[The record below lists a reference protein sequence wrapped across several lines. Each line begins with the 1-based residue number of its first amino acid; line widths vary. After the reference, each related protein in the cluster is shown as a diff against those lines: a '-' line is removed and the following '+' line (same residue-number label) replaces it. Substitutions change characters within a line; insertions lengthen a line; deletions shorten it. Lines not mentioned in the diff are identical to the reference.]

1 MPSTKYATSP
11 WNRLKQTLPILLY
24 PCLSYVNNITNLKII
39 TLFLFKKNNGIE
51 SNYPSSTSNISK
63 FVPEEVNSL
72 NDLDF
77 SRWWTYG
84 RAKGTIRKFAVGI
97 TQTRKLFVHRSFW
110 SELRFLSFRRK
121 VRRGRGSSR
130 QNRFNPR

>member
-1 MPSTKYATSP
+1 MPSTKYAISP
-11 WNRLKQTLPILLY
+11 WNRLKWTLLILLY

-39 TLFLFKKNNGIE
+39 TLFLFKKNNSIE

-63 FVPEEVNSL
+63 FIPEEVNSL

-84 RAKGTIRKFAVGI
+84 RAKGTIRKFAVGT
-97 TQTRKLFVHRSFW
+97 TQARKLFVHRSFW

-130 QNRFNPR
+130 